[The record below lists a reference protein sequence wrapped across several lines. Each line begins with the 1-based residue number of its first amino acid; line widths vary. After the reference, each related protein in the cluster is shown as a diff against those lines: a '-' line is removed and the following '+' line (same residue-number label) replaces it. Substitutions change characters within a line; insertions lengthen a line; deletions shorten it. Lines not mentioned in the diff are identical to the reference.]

1 MLDDSR
7 LRTIGGRRP
16 TGAAMSPGRRA
27 GLGGTCAPPHPARV
41 QSMLPIHRQRDRS
54 RRSEPGG
61 FSTNLPHA
69 RELPTSVWS
78 FSDLADQRDAEFA
91 GGSLPANATRPADGF
106 NRRCHAAIGREAFFR
121 ASARQAGRGWGIER
135 STAACSGAALA
146 RTERGGNLARFAR
159 SGVQR
164 DSNCVASTGGH
175 GKIPDQPRAHRVGE
189 NPDGNGA

>member
-27 GLGGTCAPPHPARV
+27 GLGGTCAPPHSARI
-41 QSMLPIHRQRDRS
+41 QSVLPIYRQRDGS
-54 RRSEPGG
+54 RRLEPGG

-69 RELPTSVWS
+69 RELPTSVRS
-78 FSDLADQRDAEFA
+78 FSNLADQRDAEFA
-91 GGSLPANATRPADGF
+91 CGSLPANATRPADGF
-106 NRRCHAAIGREAFFR
+106 NRRCHAAIGREAFFSP
-121 ASARQAGRGWGIER
+121 SARQAGRGWGIEP
-135 STAACSGAALA
+135 STAACSCAALA
-146 RTERGGNLARFAR
+146 RTERVGNIARFAR

-164 DSNCVASTGGH
+164 DSNSVASTGGH
-175 GKIPDQPRAHRVGE
+175 GKIPDQPRAHRVGQ

>member
-41 QSMLPIHRQRDRS
+41 QPLLPIHRQLDRS
-54 RRSEPGG
+54 RRPEPGG
-61 FSTNLPHA
+61 FSTHLSHT
-69 RELPTSVWS
+69 RELPTCVRS

-91 GGSLPANATRPADGF
+91 CGSLPANATRSADGF
-106 NRRCHAAIGREAFFR
+106 NRRCHAAIGRETFFS

-135 STAACSGAALA
+135 STAACSCAALA
-146 RTERGGNLARFAR
+146 RIERVGNIARFAG

-175 GKIPDQPRAHRVGE
+175 GKIADQSRAHRVGE